1 MQTRRSWL
9 TALVPGGVLVTLP
22 SDVLAQRK
30 KKKKGKPTKSV
41 TGLVTN
47 ESEEALPR
55 AVVQLKNT
63 RTLQVK
69 SFIADSQGSYYF
81 HGLDPSVDYEIKV
94 RYKESTS
101 RTRTV
106 SSLDSREKVI
116 YNFKIKVEK

>member
-1 MQTRRSWL
+1 MNTRRSWL
-9 TALVPGGVLVTLP
+9 VALVPGGLLVTLP
-22 SDVLAQRK
+22 SAVLAQKK

-47 ESEEALPR
+47 ESEEGLEG

-69 SFIADSQGSYYF
+69 TFIADEGGSYYF
-81 HGLDPSVDYEIKV
+81 HGLDPAVDYEIKA
-94 RYKESTS
+94 RYQESTS

-106 SSLDSREKVI
+106 SSFDSRDKVI
-116 YNFKIKVEK
+116 YNFKIKVKK

>member
-1 MQTRRSWL
+1 MNMRRFSL
-9 TALVPGGVLVTLP
+9 VALALGVLLAVLP
-22 SDVLAQRK
+22 SMSLAQ

-47 ESEEALPR
+47 EAEEGLSG

-69 SFIADSQGSYYF
+69 SFIADARGSYYF
-81 HGLDPSVDYEIKV
+81 HGLDPSVDYEIKA
-94 RYKESTS
+94 RYNESTS

-106 SSLDSREKVI
+106 SSFDSRDEVI
-116 YNFKIKVEK
+116 YNFTIKAEE